1 MRRKVRR
8 IIIGWNIFLATLRCS
23 LLTMTI
29 GDSDA
34 DEETRNRKDFDI
46 EGLLQRQKYNA
57 AFHVA
62 TG

>member
-1 MRRKVRR
+1 M
-8 IIIGWNIFLATLRCS
+8 
-23 LLTMTI
+23 LTMTI